1 MKEFY
6 KNIRACINTLCKSW
20 TEITAENIKDAWNKI
35 LTLPPEQT
43 GTTDLL
49 GSENQAVIVGTTK
62 LEEKKL
68 WKNVSDNFY
77 SYAKKRK

>member
-43 GTTDLL
+43 GTDLL

-68 WKNVSDNFY
+68 
-77 SYAKKRK
+77 